1 MMYLLDTDTVTH
13 LHSGNTNVIN
23 RLENLQDEE
32 VAITIVT
39 KIEILRGRIDYL
51 LKAFSGSDLL
61 KAQELFSRSETLL
74 NQLPVILIDPN
85 AANQFDRLQDI
96 SKFRKIGR
104 SDLLIASIA
113 LANQAWLVTRNLRYF
128 RQIPH
133 LFLENWVD

>member
-1 MMYLLDTDTVTH
+1 MMYLLDTDTLTH

-39 KIEILRGRIDYL
+39 KLEILRGRIDYL

-74 NQLPVILIDPN
+74 NQLPVILIDQN

-113 LANQAWLVTRNLRYF
+113 LANQAWLVTRNLRHF

>member
-85 AANQFDRLQDI
+85 AANQFDRLKDI

-113 LANQAWLVTRNLRYF
+113 LANQAQLVTRNLRHF

>member
-1 MMYLLDTDTVTH
+1 MYLLDTDTVTH

-113 LANQAWLVTRNLRYF
+113 LANQAWLVTRNLRHF

>member
-1 MMYLLDTDTVTH
+1 MYLLDTDTLTD
-13 LHSGNTNVIN
+13 LHAGNTNVIN
-23 RLENLQDEE
+23 RLESLQYEE

-39 KIEILRGRIDYL
+39 KVEILRGRIDYL
-51 LKAFSGSDLL
+51 LKAFSGRYLL
-61 KAQELFSRSETLL
+61 KAQELFYRSETLL
-74 NQLPVILIDPN
+74 NQLPVILIDPD
-85 AANQFDRLQDI
+85 AANQFDRLQGI

-113 LANQAWLVTRNLRYF
+113 LANQATLVTRNLRHF

>member
-32 VAITIVT
+32 VAIMIVT

-51 LKAFSGSDLL
+51 LKAFSGSYLL

-74 NQLPVILIDPN
+74 NQLLVILIDPN

-113 LANQAWLVTRNLRYF
+113 LANQAWLVTRNLRHF

>member
-39 KIEILRGRIDYL
+39 KLEILRGRIDYL

-74 NQLPVILIDPN
+74 NQLLVILIDPN
-85 AANQFDRLQDI
+85 AANQFDRLKDI

-113 LANQAWLVTRNLRYF
+113 LANQAQLVTRNLRHF

>member
-1 MMYLLDTDTVTH
+1 MMYLLDTDTLTH

-85 AANQFDRLQDI
+85 AANQFDRLQGI

-104 SDLLIASIA
+104 ADLLIASIA
-113 LANQAWLVTRNLRYF
+113 LANQATLVTRNLRHF

-133 LFLENWVD
+133 LSLENWVD

>member
-1 MMYLLDTDTVTH
+1 MMYLLDTDTLTH

-39 KIEILRGRIDYL
+39 KLEILRGRIDYL

-85 AANQFDRLQDI
+85 AANQFDHLQDI

-113 LANQAWLVTRNLRYF
+113 LAN
-128 RQIPH
+128 
-133 LFLENWVD
+133 

>member
-1 MMYLLDTDTVTH
+1 MYLLDTDTLTD
-13 LHSGNTNVIN
+13 LHAGNTNIIN
-23 RLENLQDEE
+23 RLESLQDEE

-39 KIEILRGRIDYL
+39 KVEILRGRIDYL
-51 LKAFSGSDLL
+51 LKAFSGRDLL

-74 NQLPVILIDPN
+74 NQLPVILIDPD
-85 AANQFDRLQDI
+85 AANQFDRLQGI

-104 SDLLIASIA
+104 ADLLIASIA
-113 LANQAWLVTRNLRYF
+113 LADQATLVTRNLRHF

>member
-39 KIEILRGRIDYL
+39 KIEILHGRIDYL

-113 LANQAWLVTRNLRYF
+113 LANQAQLVTRNLRHF

>member
-1 MMYLLDTDTVTH
+1 MMYLLDTDTLTH

-39 KIEILRGRIDYL
+39 KLEILRGRIDYL

-113 LANQAWLVTRNLRYF
+113 LANQARLVTRNLRHF

>member
-1 MMYLLDTDTVTH
+1 LTH
-13 LHSGNTNVIN
+13 LHAGNTNVIN
-23 RLENLQDEE
+23 RLESLQDEE
-32 VAITIVT
+32 VAIPIVT

-51 LKAFSGSDLL
+51 LKAFSGGDLL
-61 KAQELFSRSETLL
+61 KAQEIFSRSETLL

-85 AANQFDRLQDI
+85 ASNQFDRLQDI

-113 LANQAWLVTRNLRYF
+113 LANQARLVTRNLRHF

>member
-1 MMYLLDTDTVTH
+1 MMYLLDTDTLTH

-61 KAQELFSRSETLL
+61 KAQEIFSRSETLL

-113 LANQAWLVTRNLRYF
+113 LANQARLVTRNLRHF

>member
-1 MMYLLDTDTVTH
+1 MMYLLDTDTLTH

-85 AANQFDRLQDI
+85 AANQFDRLKDI

-113 LANQAWLVTRNLRYF
+113 LANQARLVTRNLRHF

>member
-1 MMYLLDTDTVTH
+1 MMYLLDTDTLTH

-39 KIEILRGRIDYL
+39 KIEILHGRIDYL

-85 AANQFDRLQDI
+85 AANQFDRLKDI

-113 LANQAWLVTRNLRYF
+113 LANQAQLVTRNLRHF

>member
-32 VAITIVT
+32 VAIMIVT

-51 LKAFSGSDLL
+51 LKAFSGSYLL

-74 NQLPVILIDPN
+74 NQLLVILIDPN

-113 LANQAWLVTRNLRYF
+113 LANQAQLVTRNLRHF

>member
-1 MMYLLDTDTVTH
+1 MMYLLDTDTLTH

-23 RLENLQDEE
+23 RLESLQDEE

-39 KIEILRGRIDYL
+39 KVEILRGRIDYL

-74 NQLPVILIDPN
+74 NQLPVISIDPN
-85 AANQFDRLQDI
+85 AANQFDRLQGI

-104 SDLLIASIA
+104 ADLLIASIS
-113 LANQAWLVTRNLRYF
+113 LAHQATLVTRNLRHF
-128 RQIPH
+128 RQISH
-133 LFLENWVD
+133 LSLENWVD

>member
-1 MMYLLDTDTVTH
+1 MYLLDTDTLTH

-39 KIEILRGRIDYL
+39 KLEILRGRIDYL

-74 NQLPVILIDPN
+74 NQLPVILIDQN

-113 LANQAWLVTRNLRYF
+113 LANQAWLVTRNLRHF

>member
-1 MMYLLDTDTVTH
+1 MYLLDTDTVTH

-39 KIEILRGRIDYL
+39 KLEILRGRIDYL

-113 LANQAWLVTRNLRYF
+113 LANQAWLVTRNLRHF